1 MYYMNTAYVS
11 KQDVLDVIDR
21 CSDRLIKIGDEA
33 TASII
38 ESLNN
43 QVNGLPSYTIGD
55 FMPVG

>member
-1 MYYMNTAYVS
+1 MYYMNTVYVS

-21 CSDRLIKIGDEA
+21 CGDRLIKIGDEA

-38 ESLNN
+38 ESLYN

>member
-1 MYYMNTAYVS
+1 MNTAYVS

>member
-1 MYYMNTAYVS
+1 MYYMNTVYVS

-38 ESLNN
+38 ESLYN
-43 QVNGLPSYTIGD
+43 QVNGLPSYMEEI
-55 FMPVG
+55 